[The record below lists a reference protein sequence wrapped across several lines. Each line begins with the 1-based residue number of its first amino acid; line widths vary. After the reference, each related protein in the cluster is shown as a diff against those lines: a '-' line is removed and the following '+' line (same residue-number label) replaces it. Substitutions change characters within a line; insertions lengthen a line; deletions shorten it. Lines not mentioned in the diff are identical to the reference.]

1 MAVVAGIYNKCE
13 PEYVGCVLDT
23 YERNGYSDSDWYAV
37 CWDEEKQAVVEVNYD
52 TTRAGGGGWADID
65 ITTENLRKAY
75 RYYYR
80 RERQWFDWVG
90 NPAQAKSI
98 TKGDMAV
105 VIKGRKVPQGT
116 VGKVFWVGIVT
127 NHYTYRSE
135 KRVGIEVDGERLF
148 LPMEYVENADWKSR
162 LISGKHR
169 KRKIQQLAVN
179 RLPIHR
185 RRFFED

>member
-37 CWDEEKQAVVEVNYD
+37 CWDEEKQKVVEVNYD

-65 ITTENLRKAY
+65 ISAENLKKVY

-80 RERQWFDWVG
+80 NERKWFDAIG

-98 TKGDMAV
+98 VKGDE
-105 VIKGRKVPQGT
+105 VIVIRGRKVPKGT
-116 VGKVFWVGIVT
+116 VGKVFWIGIVT
-127 NHYTYRSE
+127 NHYTYQKE
-135 KRVGIEVDGERLF
+135 ERVGIEVDETRHF
-148 LPMEYVENADWKSR
+148 LPKDYVEVAGWETR
-162 LISGKHR
+162 LVTGKIR
-169 KRKIQQLAVN
+169 KKKIQQLAVS
-179 RLPIHR
+179 RLPVQWR
-185 RRFFED
+185 RYFEE